1 MVSRSCPEDPTD
13 TLLTDC
19 GSSTAGSQPNMW
31 ITVDWGDKSGEVVWY
46 IEDMKDVWSHIYA
59 APGQATTNAVRLAC
73 SLQAV
78 GQINDPSSERILLS
92 FVPSINF
99 LLSVSGP

>member
-1 MVSRSCPEDPTD
+1 MVSRSCPEDPAD
-13 TLLTDC
+13 PLLTDC

-59 APGQATTNAVRLAC
+59 APGQATNAVLF
-73 SLQAV
+73 
-78 GQINDPSSERILLS
+78 
-92 FVPSINF
+92 FV
-99 LLSVSGP
+99 VVK